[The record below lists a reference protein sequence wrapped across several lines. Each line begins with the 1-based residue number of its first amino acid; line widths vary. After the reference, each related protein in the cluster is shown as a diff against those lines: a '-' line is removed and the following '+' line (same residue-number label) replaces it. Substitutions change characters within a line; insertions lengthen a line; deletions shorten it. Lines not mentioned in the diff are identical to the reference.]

1 MTPPASSRFVPSDPG
16 FEARCREGFERQGAM
31 SLIGARISRIAPGEC
46 VLEMPHAPGITQ
58 QHGFVQAGI
67 LSTALDTA
75 CGFACA
81 SLMPADSGILT
92 IEFKVNLLAPARGA
106 LYRMEGRVRKS
117 GRTIF
122 VAEGDAYAIDA
133 EGRERL
139 VATMT
144 ATNMT
149 ILGRDDV
156 KG

>member
-1 MTPPASSRFVPSDPG
+1 MTASAAPRFLPPDPN
-16 FEARCREGFERQGAM
+16 FEARCREGFQRQGAM
-31 SLIGARISRIAPGEC
+31 ALIGARMSRLSPGEC
-46 VLEMPHAPGITQ
+46 VLELPHAAAITQ

-67 LSTALDTA
+67 LATALDTA

-106 LYRMEGRVRKS
+106 HYRMEGRVRKS

-122 VAEGDAYAIDA
+122 VAEGDAYAVDP